1 MSYLHTS
8 MLLMNNLSVFLT
20 GGVNM
25 LWVSALAIGIVII
38 VGIMMVSKI
47 RGRKPIPTSYKGI
60 HIIATII
67 GAVIALYA
75 AITIDSRL
83 WTNVILAVI
92 IVALGLTMA
101 LGKLK
106 KSTAKTVLFVHAA
119 IGITCY
125 SIFVYYII
133 TYTLA

>member
-8 MLLMNNLSVFLT
+8 MLMIKNLFVFLD
-20 GGVNM
+20 GGVSI

-38 VGIMMVSKI
+38 VGIMMFSRIKA
-47 RGRKPIPTSYKGI
+47 RKPIPTFYKGI
-60 HIIATII
+60 HIIATVI

-75 AITIDSRL
+75 AFAIDSRL

-101 LGKLK
+101 WGKLK
-106 KSTAKTVLFVHAA
+106 KSTAKTVLFVHAG

-133 TYTLA
+133 TFTLA